1 MDKFVIRTMK
11 EDRNKLTRLSVDD
24 QTKASTSR
32 SLSETE
38 SVSDPVVLQ
47 LEQEP
52 PGKEQNCSEENMI
65 PVILNEDLRA
75 QKMDCNHF
83 V

>member
-11 EDRNKLTRLSVDD
+11 DDRNMRTRPSVDD
-24 QTKASTSR
+24 QTEASTCR

-38 SVSDPVVLQ
+38 SVSDPVDLQ

-52 PGKEQNCSEENMI
+52 PRKNKNCSEENMI
-65 PVILNEDLRA
+65 PVILNGDLHA
-75 QKMDCNHF
+75 QKVDCNHF